1 MAMGFHFQFTIK
13 DANRLLFTL
22 ILFEICLTLIF
33 ALDVLLEMPWPI
45 HKLFNLDGEA
55 TIPAWFS
62 SIQLFLIGVLFLFS
76 GHWPQKHRIVIPG
89 FLLLVGMGFI
99 FLSADEA
106 AVIHEKITG
115 VLKCVE
121 WVPRFKGN
129 HGIWIPVYFSIA
141 VVLAVIGRR
150 TINSVLKAYP
160 RQAII
165 ILSGFVVFLIGAV
178 GLEIISYWYLRG
190 TEYSFLYKVEV
201 ALEEFFEMAGASIIL
216 YGTILC
222 ALRDPELLETKAPTS
237 PNQGHHR
244 TLK

>member
-1 MAMGFHFQFTIK
+1 VRHLPIPIRRYSGAPQTIGFHFKFTVK
-13 DANRLLFTL
+13 DANRLLFAL
-22 ILFEICLTLIF
+22 IFFEICLILIF
-33 ALDVLLEMPWPI
+33 ALDVLSQIPLPI

-76 GHWPQKHRIVIPG
+76 GNWPQKHRIVTPG
-89 FLLLVGMGFI
+89 WLLLIGMGFI

-106 AVIHEKITG
+106 AQIHEKVTSF
-115 VLKCVE
+115 LKHVE
-121 WVPRFKGN
+121 WMPRFKGN

-141 VVLAVIGRR
+141 VVLAVLGRH
-150 TINSVLKAYP
+150 TINSALKAYP

-165 ILSGFVVFLIGAV
+165 ILSGFAVLLIGAV
-178 GLEIISYWYLRG
+178 GMEIISYWYLRG

-222 ALRDPELLETKAPTS
+222 ALRD
-237 PNQGHHR
+237 H
-244 TLK
+244 